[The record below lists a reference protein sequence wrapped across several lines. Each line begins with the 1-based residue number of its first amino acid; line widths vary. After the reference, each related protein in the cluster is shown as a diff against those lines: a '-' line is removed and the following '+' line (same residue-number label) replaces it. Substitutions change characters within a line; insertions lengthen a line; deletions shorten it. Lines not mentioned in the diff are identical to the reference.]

1 MKNPMLDIEFLK
13 RLDADRE
20 REVYAKI
27 IALTFD
33 EDPTEEITGKVTQGS
48 INIDGNSAVRRS
60 CSVTLIAKDVNI
72 NEFYWGLNTKFR
84 LFIGLKN
91 HIDPQYEDII
101 WFKQGTFLINSFNT
115 SLSTNNYTIN
125 ISGRDKMCL
134 LNGDI
139 GGMIKSLSAQ
149 FDCIEE
155 VDDYG
160 NITTYKYPIKDI
172 IREEITIFIIDIFS
186 KLFPYKSN
194 LKLSSEW
201 FLFSS

>member
-84 LFIGLKN
+84 LFIGL
-91 HIDPQYEDII
+91 
-101 WFKQGTFLINSFNT
+101 
-115 SLSTNNYTIN
+115 
-125 ISGRDKMCL
+125 
-134 LNGDI
+134 
-139 GGMIKSLSAQ
+139 
-149 FDCIEE
+149 
-155 VDDYG
+155 
-160 NITTYKYPIKDI
+160 
-172 IREEITIFIIDIFS
+172 
-186 KLFPYKSN
+186 
-194 LKLSSEW
+194 
-201 FLFSS
+201 